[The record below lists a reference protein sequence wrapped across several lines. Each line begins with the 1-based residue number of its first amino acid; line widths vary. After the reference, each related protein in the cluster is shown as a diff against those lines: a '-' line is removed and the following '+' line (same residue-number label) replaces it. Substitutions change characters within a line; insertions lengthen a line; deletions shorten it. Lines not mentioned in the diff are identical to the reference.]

1 MAKAEIE
8 KKKSEV
14 KSLNHDI
21 KAFKEQN
28 TELLKINNNLKA
40 EVDSKNSEIKALEI
54 SKMHIEYVNTSTIN
68 DLLIRKHELQAEV
81 DSKNSELKALWE
93 TNVLSNSAAV
103 RGSVEVGGEVELT
116 TFKRRSRARTI
127 SAVPDENERNHIQ
140 EMMETG
146 EILFAPSE
154 TVSGGDATV
163 VENPLANYFSGGN
176 DDAANTSG
184 NSMSVGGGGGGG
196 GGEEKMV
203 SKIERERLQRL
214 VLMRKKVGRRNSIG
228 GRRNSVGGRRR
239 SSVARQKKSNK

>member
-1 MAKAEIE
+1 MSSAYSAL
-8 KKKSEV
+8 SALSDGV
-14 KSLNHDI
+14 PPRLPPRNAASPRLPPRP
-21 KAFKEQN
+21 
-28 TELLKINNNLKA
+28 
-40 EVDSKNSEIKALEI
+40 NSTK
-54 SKMHIEYVNTSTIN
+54 
-68 DLLIRKHELQAEV
+68 
-81 DSKNSELKALWE
+81 

-146 EILFAPSE
+146 EILFSPSE

-184 NSMSVGGGGGGG
+184 NSLSVGGGGGGGG
-196 GGEEKMV
+196 GGEEKVV